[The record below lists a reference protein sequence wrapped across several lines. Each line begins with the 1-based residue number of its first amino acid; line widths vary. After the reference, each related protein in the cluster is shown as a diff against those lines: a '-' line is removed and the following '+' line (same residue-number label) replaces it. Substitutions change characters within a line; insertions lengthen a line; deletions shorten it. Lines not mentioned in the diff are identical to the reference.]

1 MKTTKKGFT
10 LIELIVVI
18 AIIGVLAAILVPSM
32 LGYVKKSKIQ
42 GANSSAT
49 TFLNAFNSAGTDLDE
64 SDAWFQD
71 GTYAFSDGKCTITA
85 VEEGKEVKAEDVSDV
100 IKPFFSDIAKIEAN
114 VKVTDGIGIACAV
127 KSGKYFGTSPQA
139 WTTKSYPTGDKAPK
153 MSDALSAAVA
163 KAENKK
169 TTPPAGG

>member
-64 SDAWFQD
+64 IDAWFKD
-71 GTYAFSDGKCTITA
+71 GVYKFSSGTCTEIKDGA
-85 VEEGKEVKAEDVSDV
+85 EVAQGADAIEA
-100 IKPFFSDIAKIEAN
+100 IKPFFSDVSKIKAH
-114 VKVTDGIGIACAV
+114 VQVTDGVAIACAV
-127 KSGKYFGTSPQA
+127 QSGKYYGTSPQA
-139 WTTKSYPTGDKAPK
+139 YSTKKYDSKVMTSLDAALTKAVEKAGGTKTDAPK
-153 MSDALSAAVA
+153 
-163 KAENKK
+163 E
-169 TTPPAGG
+169 GG